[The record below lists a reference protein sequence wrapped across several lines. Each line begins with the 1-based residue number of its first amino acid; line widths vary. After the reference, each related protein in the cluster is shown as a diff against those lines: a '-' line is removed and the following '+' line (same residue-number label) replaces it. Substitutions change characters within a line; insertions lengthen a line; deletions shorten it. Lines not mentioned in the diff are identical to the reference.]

1 MNNLEKYELFKSKTL
16 EERKKKSETYIEQNP
31 ERVPVFIINK
41 KAAFQLERL
50 KFLIP
55 KTYKIQSLLK
65 TIRNSNKLNKEQSL
79 YISSNKRILSIV
91 KEIGEIYNDD
101 KDEDGF
107 LYLEVTNI
115 EAFGSLC

>member
-16 EERKKKSETYIEQNP
+16 EERKKKSDTYLEQNP
-31 ERVPVFIINK
+31 ERVPVFIINQ
-41 KAAFQLERL
+41 KATFQLERL

-65 TIRNSNKLNKEQSL
+65 TIRNSNKLNQEQSL
-79 YISSNKRILSIV
+79 YISSKKKILSIV
-91 KEIGEIYNDD
+91 KEIGNVYAEDM
-101 KDEDGF
+101 DEDGF

-115 EAFGSLC
+115 EAFGF